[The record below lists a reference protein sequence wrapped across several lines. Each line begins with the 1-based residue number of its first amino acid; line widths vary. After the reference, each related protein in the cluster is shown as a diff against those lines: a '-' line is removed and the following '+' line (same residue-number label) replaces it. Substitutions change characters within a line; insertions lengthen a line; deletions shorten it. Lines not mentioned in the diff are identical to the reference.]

1 MNPNPLLK
9 KLGLSNDDRAVI
21 LHADDIG
28 MCQASIDAYADLVDF
43 GLISS
48 AATMVPCAWFPATAI
63 FCREHAAKVDMGVH
77 VTLNSEWNPC
87 RWRPIST
94 SDPASG
100 LVDDEG
106 YFHRELES
114 TRDQADADAIY
125 TEIKAQ
131 VSQALNAGIDV
142 THIDSHMFAIGQ
154 RPDFFQSYMRVAMEH
169 QLPSLLLRVRMEA
182 VREMVKGQIEDD
194 SLVTIA
200 HHLQELENQGLPM
213 VDNMQVTSLHTH
225 ENRLEHI
232 KEIIDSFEPG
242 TINYFIIH
250 PVKDTP
256 EIRMLATDWRARVA
270 DYRTFTSEKARALF
284 HEAGI
289 HLIGWRVLRDLMR
302 AAG

>member
-1 MNPNPLLK
+1 MNSNPLLK
-9 KLGLSNDDRAVI
+9 KLGLAADDRAVI

-28 MCQASIDAYADLVDF
+28 MCQASVEAYADLVDF

-48 AATMVPCAWFPATAI
+48 AATMVPCAWFPATAS

-87 RWRPIST
+87 RWRPVST
-94 SDPASG
+94 SDPATG
-100 LVDDEG
+100 LMDDEG
-106 YFHRELES
+106 YFHRDLES
-114 TRDQADADAIY
+114 TRDHADADAIY

-131 VSQALNAGIDV
+131 VSQALNAGIDI

-200 HHLQELENQGLPM
+200 HHLQELERQGLPM

-232 KEIIDSFEPG
+232 KEIIDGFEPG
-242 TINYFIIH
+242 TINYLIIH

-270 DYRTFTSEKARALF
+270 DYQTFTSEAARALF
-284 HEAGI
+284 REESI

>member
-1 MNPNPLLK
+1 MKPNPLLK
-9 KLGLSNDDRAVI
+9 KLGLAADDRAVI

-28 MCQASIDAYADLVDF
+28 MCQASVAAYVDLVDF
-43 GLISS
+43 GLVSS

-87 RWRPIST
+87 RWRPLST
-94 SDPASG
+94 CDPASG
-100 LVDDEG
+100 LLDDEG
-106 YFHRELES
+106 YLHRDLES
-114 TRDQADADAIY
+114 TRDHADADAVY
-125 TEIKAQ
+125 AEITAQ
-131 VSQALNAGIDV
+131 VKQAFNAGIDV

-154 RPDFFQSYMRVAMEH
+154 RPDFFQSYLRVAMEH
-169 QLPSLLLRVRMEA
+169 QIPALLLRARVEMIQ
-182 VREMVKGQIEDD
+182 EMVQGRIKDEFLAAIT
-194 SLVTIA
+194 S
-200 HHLQELENQGLPM
+200 HLQQLEAQGVPM
-213 VDNMQVTSLHTH
+213 LDTMQVTSLSTH
-225 ENRLEHI
+225 ENRWEHI
-232 KEIIDSFEPG
+232 QGIIDGFEPG
-242 TINYFIIH
+242 TINYLIIH